1 MTILNIVKEIFEALG
16 EPSDLDFWNSTR
28 TAANTSS
35 VAWKRLVDVVNEGCL
50 ALSSWKW
57 PNGRQIR
64 MRHVEDVVYLKMN
77 PVEGVCSG
85 VLPSSLEM
93 AGLADGTNLQAGKL
107 LVGEESGATGIV
119 LWSSGTTLM
128 LTGVEGSFVEG
139 EKGKLY
145 QREWK
150 FETVT
155 AALEAGQ
162 IITTTLAVDGGFAA
176 TNYGSTEAISGGTA
190 GYDPAT
196 VTGIPVLAGKGAPID
211 VIGVYDVE
219 SGIALGE
226 TERQERYVS
235 VGRNVVAP
243 SSIQRI
249 PRGFVLDT
257 WPPEGMVVAVR
268 FTRGPGVLGYTDT
281 EAEPELPP
289 QFHWGLV
296 LWGKWWGLQRS
307 LETNDAYAVR
317 KDLESFMS
325 QTRTEYDFQ
334 DEFVTGQMKAYPEG
348 R

>member
-1 MTILNIVKEIFEALG
+1 MTILNIVKEIFESLG

-155 AALEAGQ
+155 A
-162 IITTTLAVDGGFAA
+162 
-176 TNYGSTEAISGGTA
+176 
-190 GYDPAT
+190 GYDPET

-257 WPPEGMVVAVR
+257 WPLEGAVVAVR

>member
-93 AGLADGTNLQAGKL
+93 AGLEDGTNLQAGKL

-150 FETVT
+150 FETV
-155 AALEAGQ
+155 
-162 IITTTLAVDGGFAA
+162 
-176 TNYGSTEAISGGTA
+176 TA

-257 WPPEGMVVAVR
+257 WPLEGAVVAVR

>member
-155 AALEAGQ
+155 A
-162 IITTTLAVDGGFAA
+162 
-176 TNYGSTEAISGGTA
+176 
-190 GYDPAT
+190 GYDPET
-196 VTGIPVLAGKGAPID
+196 VTGIPVLTGKGAPID

-257 WPPEGMVVAVR
+257 WPLEGAVVAVR

>member
-139 EKGKLY
+139 ERGKLY

-155 AALEAGQ
+155 A
-162 IITTTLAVDGGFAA
+162 
-176 TNYGSTEAISGGTA
+176 
-190 GYDPAT
+190 GYDPET
-196 VTGIPVLAGKGAPID
+196 VTGIPVLTGKGAPID

-257 WPPEGMVVAVR
+257 WPLEGMVVAVR

>member
-139 EKGKLY
+139 ERGKLY

-155 AALEAGQ
+155 A
-162 IITTTLAVDGGFAA
+162 
-176 TNYGSTEAISGGTA
+176 
-190 GYDPAT
+190 GYDPET
-196 VTGIPVLAGKGAPID
+196 VTGIPVLTGKGAPID

-257 WPPEGMVVAVR
+257 WPLEGAVVAVR

>member
-93 AGLADGTNLQAGKL
+93 AGLEDGTNLQAGKL

-155 AALEAGQ
+155 A
-162 IITTTLAVDGGFAA
+162 
-176 TNYGSTEAISGGTA
+176 
-190 GYDPAT
+190 GYDPET
-196 VTGIPVLAGKGAPID
+196 VTGIPVLTGKGAPID

-257 WPPEGMVVAVR
+257 WPSEGAVVAVR

>member
-93 AGLADGTNLQAGKL
+93 AGLEDGTNLQAGKL

-155 AALEAGQ
+155 A
-162 IITTTLAVDGGFAA
+162 
-176 TNYGSTEAISGGTA
+176 
-190 GYDPAT
+190 GYDPET
-196 VTGIPVLAGKGAPID
+196 VTGIPVLTGKGAPID

-257 WPPEGMVVAVR
+257 WPLEGAVVAVR

>member
-155 AALEAGQ
+155 A
-162 IITTTLAVDGGFAA
+162 
-176 TNYGSTEAISGGTA
+176 
-190 GYDPAT
+190 GYDPET

>member
-155 AALEAGQ
+155 A
-162 IITTTLAVDGGFAA
+162 
-176 TNYGSTEAISGGTA
+176 
-190 GYDPAT
+190 GYDPET
-196 VTGIPVLAGKGAPID
+196 VTGIPVLTGKGAPIE

-257 WPPEGMVVAVR
+257 WPLEGAVVAVR

>member
-1 MTILNIVKEIFEALG
+1 MTILNIVKEIFESLG

-155 AALEAGQ
+155 A
-162 IITTTLAVDGGFAA
+162 
-176 TNYGSTEAISGGTA
+176 
-190 GYDPAT
+190 GYDPET

-219 SGIALGE
+219 SGTALGE

-257 WPPEGMVVAVR
+257 WPSEGMVVAVR

>member
-139 EKGKLY
+139 ERGKLY

-155 AALEAGQ
+155 A
-162 IITTTLAVDGGFAA
+162 
-176 TNYGSTEAISGGTA
+176 
-190 GYDPAT
+190 GYDPET
-196 VTGIPVLAGKGAPID
+196 VTGIPVLTGKGAPID

-257 WPPEGMVVAVR
+257 WPSEGAVVAVR

>member
-1 MTILNIVKEIFEALG
+1 
-16 EPSDLDFWNSTR
+16 
-28 TAANTSS
+28 
-35 VAWKRLVDVVNEGCL
+35 
-50 ALSSWKW
+50 
-57 PNGRQIR
+57 
-64 MRHVEDVVYLKMN
+64 
-77 PVEGVCSG
+77 
-85 VLPSSLEM
+85 M

-155 AALEAGQ
+155 A
-162 IITTTLAVDGGFAA
+162 
-176 TNYGSTEAISGGTA
+176 
-190 GYDPAT
+190 GYDPET

-257 WPPEGMVVAVR
+257 WPLEGAVVAVR

>member
-1 MTILNIVKEIFEALG
+1 MTILNIVKEIFESLG

-35 VAWKRLVDVVNEGCL
+35 VAWKRLVDVVNGGCL

-93 AGLADGTNLQAGKL
+93 AGLEDGTNLQAGKL

-155 AALEAGQ
+155 A
-162 IITTTLAVDGGFAA
+162 
-176 TNYGSTEAISGGTA
+176 
-190 GYDPAT
+190 GYDPET
-196 VTGIPVLAGKGAPID
+196 VTGIPVLTGKGAPID

-257 WPPEGMVVAVR
+257 WPLEGAVVAVR